1 MFRRLFPY
9 IEAIAVVLIWS
20 TTAPLIKILL
30 EDLSPYEIAGFRY
43 VCAFLLFIPLLL
55 FFSRGI
61 LRVLGTLDWLRL
73 GIMGISGFAIGTIMM
88 FRGLENLNATT
99 SAFLLNGIPVLTF
112 LLGAAFLNEK
122 PTSLQILGLVVAL
135 AGSVVFFGMS
145 VDLDDFYSI
154 GLTLIGVLA
163 LTINGL
169 IGRSIA
175 REKVI
180 DPLTL
185 SALPM
190 GIGGF
195 TILLISPLRAFP
207 PMSTWGILLWLIVPS
222 SMVAFLIWNH
232 ARRKLKAFEMSI
244 TLNLMPIGTALISPW
259 LIGEMIPGRAWAGM
273 LVTLVGVLL
282 VGFVGE
288 RTSERAIRERLL

>member
-1 MFRRLFPY
+1 MLRRLFPY
-9 IEAIAVVLIWS
+9 AEAISVVLIWAAS
-20 TTAPLIKILL
+20 PPIIKMLL
-30 EDLSPYEIAGFRY
+30 DDLSPYEIAGFRY
-43 VCAFLLFIPLLL
+43 VAAFLLFVPLLL
-55 FFSRGI
+55 FISRAI
-61 LRVLGTLDWLRL
+61 LRVLSTQDWLRL
-73 GIMGISGFAIGTIMM
+73 GIMGIAGFAIGSITM
-88 FRGLENLNATT
+88 FKGLENLDATT

-112 LLGAAFLNEK
+112 LLGAAFLSEK
-122 PTSLQILGLVVAL
+122 PTSLQWLGLVVAL
-135 AGSVVFFGMS
+135 AGGVVFFGMS

-163 LTINGL
+163 YTINGL

-175 REKVI
+175 REKVV

-185 SALPM
+185 SAVPM

-195 TILLISPLRAFP
+195 AILFISPLHAFP
-207 PMSTWGILLWLIVPS
+207 PRSTWGMMLWLIVPS
-222 SMVAFLIWNH
+222 SMLAFLIWNH
-232 ARRKLKAFEMSI
+232 ARRNLKAFEMSI

-282 VGFVGE
+282 VGFTGE
-288 RTSERAIRERLL
+288 RTSERVIQERPL

>member
-1 MFRRLFPY
+1 MLRRLFPY
-9 IEAIAVVLIWS
+9 AEAISVVLIWA

-43 VCAFLLFIPLLL
+43 VSAFLLFLPLLL
-55 FFSRGI
+55 FFSRRI
-61 LRVLGTLDWLRL
+61 LRVLGTRDWLRL
-73 GIMGISGFAIGTIMM
+73 GFMGISGFAIGTIMM

-122 PTSLQILGLVVAL
+122 PTSLQWLGLVFAL
-135 AGSVVFFGMS
+135 AGVVVFFGMS

-163 LTINGL
+163 LTFNGL
-169 IGRSIA
+169 VGRSIA
-175 REKVI
+175 REKVV
-180 DPLTL
+180 DPLIL
-185 SALPM
+185 SAVPM

-195 TILLISPLRAFP
+195 AILLISPLHTFP
-207 PMSTWGILLWLIVPS
+207 PRSTWGIMLWLIVPS
-222 SMVAFLIWNH
+222 SMLAFLIWNH
-232 ARRKLKAFEMSI
+232 ARRNLKAFEMSI
-244 TLNLMPIGTALISPW
+244 TVNLMPFGTALISPW

-282 VGFVGE
+282 VGLTGE
-288 RTSERAIRERLL
+288 RASENMIRERPS